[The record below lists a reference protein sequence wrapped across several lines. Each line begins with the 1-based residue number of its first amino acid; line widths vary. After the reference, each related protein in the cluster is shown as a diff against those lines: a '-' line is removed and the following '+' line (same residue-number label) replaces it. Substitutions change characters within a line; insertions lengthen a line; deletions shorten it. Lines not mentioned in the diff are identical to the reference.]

1 MSPTAVNG
9 AVDPIPSHSVVKL
22 EIAQNWDDA
31 IKRLVDASVLSRP
44 NLAHWVTKDHRSV
57 ISPGIWYGLGLRC
70 ALAGFSKRKRSF
82 QIARQITVSSV
93 SYVNHYTGCGS
104 HN

>member
-31 IKRLVDASVLSRP
+31 IKRLVDASVLSR
-44 NLAHWVTKDHRSV
+44 T
-57 ISPGIWYGLGLRC
+57 
-70 ALAGFSKRKRSF
+70 
-82 QIARQITVSSV
+82 
-93 SYVNHYTGCGS
+93 
-104 HN
+104 